1 MRSGNT
7 MKLIKYIFSLAI
19 VTSALLPWNA
29 TAIDGSDFIR
39 KPGSAFSPNHTEDLL
54 VKSLLEI
61 TQGQL
66 QQALTTIDETIRSA
80 PNFKL
85 AHLVRG
91 DLLMVLSQQFQSFG
105 NNTDGAQ
112 VEALRSEARTRL
124 EHYLLQQKP
133 QSVPEPL
140 WQLDPEQHHVIVVD
154 ASKSRLYLYRN
165 QDGKP
170 HLVADFYVTLGKN
183 GSGKS
188 TEGDKRTP
196 EGVYFASSKLT
207 QKLPDFYGDGA
218 YPLNYPNEWDKHQ
231 GKDGHGIWLHGTPN
245 STYSRAPRASDG
257 CVVIANQDLRAL
269 APILNTGKTPVI
281 ITSKLD
287 WLNPQQD
294 IEEKQS
300 LSKALEN
307 WRHDWQAQDTDQYL
321 AHYSSSFFSENADFT
336 EWSAYKRRIQASKP
350 KVDIKLSN
358 ISMFRYPDSKQQLA
372 VVTFEQDYISD
383 NLDSHMRKRQYWIFE
398 NQRWKIIYEGAA

>member
-1 MRSGNT
+1 MQ
-7 MKLIKYIFSLAI
+7 LIKYLLSAAI

-29 TAIDGSDFIR
+29 TAIDGSDFI
-39 KPGSAFSPNHTEDLL
+39 GASSNAFNPNHTEDLL

-66 QQALTTIDETIRSA
+66 QQALATIDETLHSA

-91 DLLMVLSQQFQSFG
+91 DLLMALSQQFKSFG
-105 NNTDGAQ
+105 NDTDPAQ

-124 EHYLLQQKP
+124 EHYLSQQKP
-133 QSVPEPL
+133 QSVPAPL
-140 WQLDPEQHHVIVVD
+140 WQLDPNQHHAIVVD

-165 QDGKP
+165 RDGKP
-170 HLVADFYVTLGKN
+170 QLVADFYVTLGKN

-218 YPLNYPNEWDKHQ
+218 YPLNYPNEWDKRQ
-231 GKDGHGIWLHGTPN
+231 GKDGYGIWLHGTPT
-245 STYSRAPRASDG
+245 STYSRPPRASDG

-269 APILNTGKTPVI
+269 APILNTGNTPVI
-281 ITSKLD
+281 ITSKLN
-287 WLNPQQD
+287 WLDPEQG
-294 IEEKQS
+294 IAEKQS
-300 LSKALEN
+300 LNQALED
-307 WRHDWQAQDTDQYL
+307 WRRDWQAQDTDQYL
-321 AHYSSSFFSENADFT
+321 AHYSESFFSENADFA
-336 EWSAYKRRIQASKP
+336 EWAAYKRRIQASKP

-358 ISMFRYPDSKQQLA
+358 ISMFRYPDTQQQMA
-372 VVTFEQDYISD
+372 VVTFNQDYVSD
-383 NLDSHMRKRQYWIFE
+383 KLDSHMRKRQYWVLE

>member
-1 MRSGNT
+1 MQ
-7 MKLIKYIFSLAI
+7 LIKYFLSVTI
-19 VTSALLPWNA
+19 VASALLPWNA
-29 TAIDGSDFIR
+29 TAIDGSDFIG
-39 KPGSAFSPNHTEDLL
+39 KPGNAFNPNHTESLL

-66 QQALTTIDETIRSA
+66 QEALATIDETLRSA

-91 DLLMVLSQQFQSFG
+91 DLLMVLSQQFKSFG
-105 NNTDGAQ
+105 NDTDPAQ

-124 EHYLLQQKP
+124 EHYLSQQKP
-133 QSVPEPL
+133 QSVPASL
-140 WQLDPEQHHVIVVD
+140 WQLDPNQHHVIVVD

-165 QDGKP
+165 RDGKP

-207 QKLPDFYGDGA
+207 QKLPDFYGIGA

-231 GKDGHGIWLHGTPN
+231 GKDGHGIWLHGTPT

-269 APILNTGKTPVI
+269 APILNTGDTPVI
-281 ITSKLD
+281 IASKLN
-287 WLNPQQD
+287 WLNPEQSLA
-294 IEEKQS
+294 EKQS
-300 LSKALEN
+300 LSQALED
-307 WRHDWQAQDTDQYL
+307 WRRDWQAQDTEQYL
-321 AHYSSSFFSENADFT
+321 AHYSPSFFSENADFA
-336 EWSAYKRRIQASKP
+336 EWATYKRRIQASKP
-350 KVDIKLSN
+350 KVDIELSN
-358 ISMFRYPDSKQQLA
+358 ISMFRYPDTQQQMA
-372 VVTFEQDYISD
+372 VVTFNQDYVS
-383 NLDSHMRKRQYWIFE
+383 NTVDSHMRKRQYWVLE

>member
-1 MRSGNT
+1 

-19 VTSALLPWNA
+19 VASALLPWNA

-66 QQALTTIDETIRSA
+66 QQALATIDETIRSA

-105 NNTDGAQ
+105 NNTDEAQ

-124 EHYLLQQKP
+124 EHYLMQQKP

-140 WQLDPEQHHVIVVD
+140 WQLDPQQHHVIVVD

-165 QDGKP
+165 QDGQP

-245 STYSRAPRASDG
+245 STYSRPPRASDG
-257 CVVIANQDLRAL
+257 CVVIANQDLRTL

-287 WLNPQQD
+287 WLNPQQG
-294 IEEKQS
+294 
-300 LSKALEN
+300 
-307 WRHDWQAQDTDQYL
+307 QDTDQYL
-321 AHYSSSFFSENADFT
+321 AHYSPSFFSENADFAK
-336 EWSAYKRRIQASKP
+336 WADYKRRIQASKP

-358 ISMFRYPDSKQQLA
+358 ISMFRYPDTKQQMA
-372 VVTFEQDYISD
+372 VVTFEQDYVSN
-383 NLDSHMRKRQYWIFE
+383 NLDSHMRKRQYWVFE
-398 NQRWKIIYEGAA
+398 DQRWKIIYEGAA